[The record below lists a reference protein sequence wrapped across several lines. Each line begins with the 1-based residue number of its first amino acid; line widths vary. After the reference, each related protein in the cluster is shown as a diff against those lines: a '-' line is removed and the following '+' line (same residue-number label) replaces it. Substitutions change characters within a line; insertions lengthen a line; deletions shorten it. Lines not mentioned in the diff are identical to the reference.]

1 MLSVVLPPPRP
12 SRSTPPFFGVSSAR
26 ASALASMVEIV
37 RLDAPRAAARPMNS
51 RRETAPLSR
60 RPFQ

>member
-12 SRSTPPFFGVSSAR
+12 SLSTPPFLGVSAAI
-26 ASALASMVEIV
+26 ASALASMVEIAT
-37 RLDAPRAAARPMNS
+37 LEAPSAAARPMNS
-51 RRETAPLSR
+51 RREMAPLSR